1 VTHLQARILKVATEH
16 IDEKETTMLIV
27 LRENGEL
34 KDEESFA
41 VFTMNQLEP
50 SLDLKILENRRRYL

>member
-1 VTHLQARILKVATEH
+1 
-16 IDEKETTMLIV
+16 MLIV